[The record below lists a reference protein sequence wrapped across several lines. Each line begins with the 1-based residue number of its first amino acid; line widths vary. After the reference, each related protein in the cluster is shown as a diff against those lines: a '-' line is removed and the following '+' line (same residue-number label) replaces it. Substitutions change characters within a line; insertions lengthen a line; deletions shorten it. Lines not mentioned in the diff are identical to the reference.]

1 MKKLLLFFMS
11 IFSVL
16 SYGQFPEGFEGATFP
31 PTGWIRFDN
40 GIGTAQQWDETT
52 TTALVFAGTKAAFLN
67 RENVVSGSAEDWLV
81 TSQVLVPA
89 NGQLRFYTKLTQ
101 AGDQGSVYTI
111 RVSTA
116 SQNLPADFTTV
127 RTWTEPQIMDDDD
140 MGDSGSTLAQQSTY
154 LQKSVNLSAYA
165 GQNVYIAFVM
175 SNDNGD
181 RW

>member
-67 RENVVSGSAEDWLV
+67 RENVVSGLAEAP
-81 TSQVLVPA
+81 TSSDCVP
-89 NGQLRFYTKLTQ
+89 RWPP
-101 AGDQGSVYTI
+101 
-111 RVSTA
+111 
-116 SQNLPADFTTV
+116 SQ
-127 RTWTEPQIMDDDD
+127 
-140 MGDSGSTLAQQSTY
+140 
-154 LQKSVNLSAYA
+154 
-165 GQNVYIAFVM
+165 
-175 SNDNGD
+175 
-181 RW
+181 